1 MADTLTVAGGR
12 NLARLAEQ
20 ALERLGDHPAL
31 LFEGAWHS
39 SAALADRAAR
49 VGAGLRSRGVRP
61 GDRVVVL
68 MANCPEVGVTY
79 TGIWRAGAVAVPV
92 IFLAAAGDVRHIVL
106 DSQAAALVT
115 TAELLPKAREA
126 TAGLDLPLIVAGAG
140 APGEGGEPPGG
151 SDRLP
156 REIAFAELEAEQPG
170 TIADRRDDDL
180 AALLYTGGTTGRSK
194 GVMLTHAN
202 LCHAGAA
209 SRAVSNLDGVT
220 RGILPLPLSHAYG
233 VLVTVGRVHATEP
246 QSVVLM
252 RWFDP
257 EGWLALAQEQRA
269 QTTALVPSMIAM
281 LLAQPLESYDLS
293 SLRYVY
299 SGAAPLP
306 LELARELERRV
317 PTALVLEGYG
327 CTESSSIIA
336 ATPPGARRLG
346 SVGIPVPGV
355 EVRIVADDGTPLAP
369 GQDGE
374 IVLRGPNVMAG
385 YWHDQEETAQAMA
398 GGWLHTGDIGHLD
411 HDGYLTIVDR
421 KKDLIIRGGFNV
433 FPRDVEDVL
442 VQHPG
447 VAAAAVVGRPDARL
461 GEEVVAFV
469 ALRPG
474 ARDSVD
480 DLIEFARERLAA
492 TKSPREIRVVEA
504 IPLTPVGKADRKRLR
519 AQVAAESRQ
528 RHPPP

>member
-1 MADTLTVAGGR
+1 MADTLTVARGR

-31 LFEGAWHS
+31 LFEGTWHS
-39 SAALADRAAR
+39 SATLADRAAR
-49 VGAGLRSRGVRP
+49 VGAGLRRLRVRP
-61 GDRVVVL
+61 GERVVVL
-68 MANCPEVGVTY
+68 MANCPEVTVTY

-92 IFLAAAGDVRHIVL
+92 IFLASAQDVRHIVL

-115 TAELLPKAREA
+115 TTELLPKAREA
-126 TAGLDLPLIVAGAG
+126 TAGLDLPVIVAGG
-140 APGEGGEPPGG
+140 EVPGEPHGGEPRG
-151 SDRLP
+151 
-156 REIAFAELEAEQPG
+156 EIAFAELEVEEPG

-209 SRAVSNLDGVT
+209 SRAVSHVDGMT
-220 RGILPLPLSHAYG
+220 RGIVPLPPSHAYG
-233 VLVTVGRVHATEP
+233 VLVTVGRVHASEP
-246 QSVVLM
+246 QSIALM
-252 RWFDP
+252 RWFDAP
-257 EGWLALAQEQRA
+257 GWLALAQEQRA
-269 QTTALVPSMIAM
+269 QITALVPSMIAM

-293 SLRYVY
+293 CLRHVF

-317 PTALVLEGYG
+317 PSATVLEGYG

-336 ATPPGARRLG
+336 TTPPAARRLG

-355 EVRIVADDGTPLAP
+355 EVRIVADDGTPLPP
-369 GQDGE
+369 GRDGE

-385 YWHDQEETAQAMA
+385 YWRDEDETAQALA

-411 HDGYLTIVDR
+411 HDGYLTVVDR

-442 VQHPG
+442 LQHPA
-447 VAAAAVVGRPDARL
+447 VAAAAAVGRPDARL

-474 ARDSVD
+474 ARGPAD
-480 DLIEFARERLAA
+480 DLIGFARERLGT

-504 IPLTPVGKADRKRLR
+504 IPLTPVGKLDRKRLR
-519 AQVAAESRQ
+519 AQVAAESRAG
-528 RHPPP
+528 HPSP